1 MQLGGLS
8 MAMGAF
14 LAGVLLS
21 ESSFRHQLEAD
32 IEPFR
37 GLLLGLFFLGVG
49 MSLDL
54 GVIAS
59 NWQLVVTS
67 VVSYMVLKFAAIY
80 GVARLLRSGHRE
92 AIERAVIMCQ
102 GGEFAFVLYAAAASV
117 GLISGQANAILT
129 AVIIIS
135 MVLTPLMIMLHDR
148 LMPPAEPSMDGVE
161 APEGLKSNV
170 LIIGF
175 GRFGQIVSQPL
186 LARGHTISFIETDTE
201 SIRDGA
207 DFGFKVHY
215 GDGTRLDILHAAGA
229 ANARAIIIAIDN
241 QQATKRIAEIAKAE
255 FPLVPVFARSF
266 DRTSSLQLV
275 QAGVD
280 YQIRETFE
288 SALAM
293 AEEALVRLGCENT
306 QAADVIAE
314 FRRRDAERFDLELG
328 GGIYAGRA
336 LLIGNIPIAQRRGK
350 EDA

>member
-1 MQLGGLS
+1 
-8 MAMGAF
+8 
-14 LAGVLLS
+14 
-21 ESSFRHQLEAD
+21 
-32 IEPFR
+32 
-37 GLLLGLFFLGVG
+37 
-49 MSLDL
+49 
-54 GVIAS
+54 
-59 NWQLVVTS
+59 
-67 VVSYMVLKFAAIY
+67 MVLKFSGIY
-80 GVARLLRSGHRE
+80 GIARLLKSAHRE

-102 GGEFAFVLYAAAASV
+102 GGEFAFVLYAGATSV
-117 GLISGQANAILT
+117 GLISGEANAILT

-148 LMPPAEPSMDGVE
+148 LMPAAAQSMDGVE
-161 APEGLKSNV
+161 VAEGLVGNV

-175 GRFGQIVSQPL
+175 GRVGQIVSQPL

-229 ANARAIIIAIDN
+229 ANARAIIIAIDKRDAA
-241 QQATKRIAEIAKAE
+241 QRIAEICKAE

-275 QAGVD
+275 QAGVE

-288 SALAM
+288 SALVM
-293 AEEALVRLGCENT
+293 AEEALKRLGCEDI